1 MATRPATTDEK
12 RTHRVRPLTAKDLDA
27 VVAIDA
33 LLEGQVRRRYFER
46 RLAAATRA
54 PELHAQLA
62 IDENGALAGCVL
74 ARVLEGEFGRS
85 EPAMRLE
92 VIGVKRP
99 AQGRGI
105 GAALGAALEDE
116 ARRRSIR
123 ELRTAASWRQ
133 HRMLRFL
140 DHGGWSLGRNQ
151 VLDCAI
157 DAGGPATP
165 RDAPA
170 TASGEEPRGDPNDYS
185 AAHAN
190 DFEALARDVV
200 DLRVLRPQDLEAVAR
215 LDRRITGRDRS
226 AYLSHAL
233 AEAAE
238 GFAVRASFA
247 AWVDGAIAGYMMAR
261 LDLGDFGRTA
271 PVAILDTIGVDPRH
285 GRQGI
290 GRALLSQLF
299 VNLAALR
306 AERVE
311 TVLSHAN
318 LDLLAFF
325 VRAGFRSSDRLAF
338 VKRLD

>member
-1 MATRPATTDEK
+1 MATRPATTDQK
-12 RTHRVRPLTAKDLDA
+12 RAELRARPLTTKDLDT

-33 LLEGQVRRRYFER
+33 LLEGQVRGRYFER
-46 RLAAATRA
+46 RLAAAKRE

-62 IDENGALAGCVL
+62 IDENGALAGYVL
-74 ARVLEGEFGRS
+74 GRVLEGEFGRT

-116 ARRRSIR
+116 ARRRGIR
-123 ELRTAASWRQ
+123 ELRTAATWRQ

-151 VLDCAI
+151 VLDCPI
-157 DAGGPATP
+157 DASAP
-165 RDAPA
+165 REAPV
-170 TASGEEPRGDPNDYS
+170 SQPEQERPGDRNDYS
-185 AAHAN
+185 APHAN
-190 DFEALARDVV
+190 DFEALARDLV

-215 LDRRITGRDRS
+215 LDERITGRDRRV
-226 AYLSHAL
+226 YLRHAL
-233 AEAAE
+233 AEAAD

-261 LDLGDFGRTA
+261 LDMGDFGRTA
-271 PVAILDTIGVDPRH
+271 PVAVLDTIGVDPRH
-285 GRQGI
+285 ARKGI
-290 GRALLSQLF
+290 GRALFSQLF

-318 LDLLAFF
+318 LDLLAFL
-325 VRAGFRSSDRLAF
+325 VRAGFGPSERLAF

>member
-1 MATRPATTDEK
+1 MATSAATQDDKGMTF
-12 RTHRVRPLTAKDLDA
+12 RTRPLTAKDLAA

-33 LLEGQVRRRYFER
+33 LLEGQARRHYFER
-46 RLAAATRA
+46 RLAAAKREST
-54 PELHAQLA
+54 LHAQLA
-62 IDENGALAGCVL
+62 IDQNGTLAGYVL
-74 ARVLEGEFGRS
+74 GRVLEGEFGRV

-99 AQGRGI
+99 AQAHGM
-105 GAALGAALEDE
+105 GAALGAALEGE
-116 ARRRSIR
+116 ARRRGIR
-123 ELRTAASWRQ
+123 ELRTAATWRE

-157 DAGGPATP
+157 DAMVP
-165 RDAPA
+165 REARLQMPD
-170 TASGEEPRGDPNDYS
+170 EERHRDPNDYS
-185 AAHAN
+185 AAQPC
-190 DFEALARDVV
+190 DFEPLARDLV

-215 LDRRITGRDRS
+215 LDQRITGRDRS
-226 AYLSHAL
+226 AYLRHAL

-247 AWVDGAIAGYMMAR
+247 AWVDGSIAGYMMAR
-261 LDLGDFGRTA
+261 LDMGDFGRTS

-285 GRQGI
+285 GRKGI
-290 GRALLSQLF
+290 GHALLSQLF

-311 TVLSHAN
+311 TVVSHAN
-318 LDLLAFF
+318 LDLLAFLS
-325 VRAGFRSSDRLAF
+325 RAGFGPSERLAF